1 MSYPTN
7 AGVSPD
13 IAATLPPRDLLRQV
27 LASNII
33 ELSTSHELIRAA
45 WNLASVWPDHVTRTY
60 RFGPH
65 DDLKTASG
73 YPFYWIYAAEE
84 TLTAVWEAQFC
95 SNPAT
100 HPGRFTVQENAEH
113 GMIATMAFNQ
123 PLRLFDLSS
132 VAVSRLG
139 IFDQLRSPD
148 YQWCQMFG
156 VVLDELLSEHGGR
169 VHGFV
174 YPSRRHPGAL
184 VYAFSS
190 RVRDVLAKGLTTE
203 VAEFGQTAAY
213 AKLLTDPSHIQRSLL

>member
-33 ELSTSHELIRAA
+33 ELSASTKLIRAA
-45 WNLASVWPDHVTRTY
+45 WNLASVWPDGVTRTY

-65 DDLKTASG
+65 DGLKTASG

-95 SNPAT
+95 TNPAT
-100 HPGRFTVQENAEH
+100 HPGHFTVQKGAEE
-113 GMIATMAFNQ
+113 GKIATLAFNQ
-123 PLRLFDLSS
+123 RLRFFDLSGA
-132 VAVSRLG
+132 AVSRLG

-148 YQWCQMFG
+148 YQWCQVFG
-156 VVLDELLSEHGGR
+156 VVLDELLAEHGGE
-169 VHGFV
+169 VHDFV

-184 VYAFSS
+184 AYALSS
-190 RVRDVLAKGLTTE
+190 RVRDVLARNLTFE
-203 VAEFGQTAAY
+203 VVQFGQTAAY
-213 AKLLTDPSHIQRSLL
+213 ANLLVDPSHLQRTLL